1 MTLGDFFIWISNHP
15 IGVLTFFIGL
25 PITALLAGIMGKD
38 EGAEKPW
45 KYLYST
51 LIYLAAIP
59 GIFAV
64 TLNVYLFLFE
74 KQSIMSANLYTQVLP
89 ILFMFLTFF
98 IVRRNVE
105 FCDIPGFDKISGL
118 VMAILA
124 IICFMWIL
132 EKTHIF
138 VISIMPFYYVIFI
151 FIALLLFIRIGVSRF
166 FQ

>member
-15 IGVLTFFIGL
+15 IGVLTFFLGL
-25 PITALLAGIMGKD
+25 PITAILAGIMGKG
-38 EGAEKPW
+38 EGNLSPW

-51 LIYLAAIP
+51 LIYLTAIP

-74 KQSIMSANLYTQVLP
+74 KQSIMEANMYTQVLP
-89 ILFMFLTFF
+89 IIFMFITFF
-98 IVRRNVE
+98 IINKNVQFGE
-105 FCDIPGFDKISGL
+105 IPGFDKISGL

-124 IICFMWIL
+124 VMCFMWIL

-151 FIALLLFIRIGVSRF
+151 FLALLLLIRLGMKRF
-166 FQ
+166 FR